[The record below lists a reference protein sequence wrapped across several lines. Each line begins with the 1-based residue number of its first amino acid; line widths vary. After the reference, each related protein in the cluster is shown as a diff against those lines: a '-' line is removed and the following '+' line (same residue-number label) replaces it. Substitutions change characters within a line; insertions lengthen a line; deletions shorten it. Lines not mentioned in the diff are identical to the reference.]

1 MGPPIERGTL
11 EEKDGY
17 QEPMTIKG
25 KLEEI
30 PFPRLM
36 QFLHDKNVTGRLVL
50 NRDDLNKVLFLV
62 EGNPVN
68 VESSLREETLG
79 RYLMKKG
86 KITEQEYEKSIE
98 LMIEQGIQQGA
109 ALVRMGSLAPR
120 ELYHEVKAQTREKL
134 LTCFAWTRGDFSFY
148 PEIDFVEDIYRFET
162 HFSALMYEG
171 VSRFFP
177 SGEVEKQLAKAGPG
191 PVKPLPEFTERI
203 SEFGFSDEDTSYV
216 FLIDG
221 ERDLKGLKQA
231 AGDEARAMKV
241 FYLLLLGG
249 LVGPEGKIENSL
261 RSLGEMESEL
271 PPVEEFMIAAATE
284 TSPEVV
290 EEEWGET
297 PEAAKQEPDLR
308 APPTAEES
316 PPAEKTPPEQVE
328 EVIDDWDFA
337 SPAKP
342 LSEQE
347 DVIEEEEVTAEE
359 LYQGPPEG
367 TVSLTEAGESAT
379 GPAFEVSG
387 WEAPDKDENEILEF
401 YVGHKSQDYFSL
413 LGLSPEATDE
423 DVLEAYRRLRAAFDR
438 RSFGELTKEGR
449 DKLEEINAHI
459 IRAYEA

>member
-1 MGPPIERGTL
+1 MA
-11 EEKDGY
+11 
-17 QEPMTIKG
+17 IKG

-36 QFLHDKNVTGRLVL
+36 QFLHEKHVTGRLVL

-86 KITEQEYEKSIE
+86 KITEQDYEKSIE

-109 ALVRMGSLAPR
+109 ALVRMGKLAPR

-134 LTCFAWTRGDFSFY
+134 LTCFSWTRGDFSFY
-148 PEIDFVEDIYRFET
+148 PEIDFVENIYRFET
-162 HFSALMYEG
+162 HFPALMYEG

-177 SGEVEKQLAKAGPG
+177 PGEIEKQLAKAGQG
-191 PVKPLPEFTERI
+191 PVKPQPGFTEKL
-203 SEFGFSDEDTSYV
+203 SEFGFSDQDTSYV

-221 ERDLKGLKQA
+221 ERDLKSLKQT
-231 AGDEARAMKV
+231 AGNEPRAMKV

-271 PPVEEFMIAAATE
+271 PPVEEFMIASPTD

-290 EEEWGET
+290 EDNEWGE
-297 PEAAKQEPDLR
+297 PFEGLNAEEDFGEDQVSSQEP
-308 APPTAEES
+308 ATQETSPEEG
-316 PPAEKTPPEQVE
+316 E

-342 LSEQE
+342 VSKQE
-347 DVIEEEEVTAEE
+347 TMIEEEKINAEDDFYE
-359 LYQGPPEG
+359 GPPEG
-367 TVSLTEAGESAT
+367 SVSLVEQKESDKEAASEIEGQE
-379 GPAFEVSG
+379 E
-387 WEAPDKDENEILEF
+387 PDKDENEILEF
-401 YVGHKSQDYFSL
+401 YV
-413 LGLSPEATDE
+413 
-423 DVLEAYRRLRAAFDR
+423 
-438 RSFGELTKEGR
+438 
-449 DKLEEINAHI
+449 
-459 IRAYEA
+459 